1 VPLCARRLAAGGQLC
16 YTGRMSDDKRS
27 SRRVMNVID
36 VDCRTADDAASAIA
50 ARISDLSTT
59 GAFLDSMNPLPV
71 GTRLV
76 LRFVAGTR
84 EVRAAAE
91 VVHSMPSFGMGVRFL
106 DLSGEGRAAI
116 EALISEV
123 A

>member
-1 VPLCARRLAAGGQLC
+1 
-16 YTGRMSDDKRS
+16 MSDDKRA

-36 VDCRTADDAASAIA
+36 LDCRTVEDAEAPIA

-76 LRFVAGTR
+76 LRFMAGAQ
-84 EVRAAAE
+84 EVQAAAE

-116 EALISEV
+116 EALVREQ